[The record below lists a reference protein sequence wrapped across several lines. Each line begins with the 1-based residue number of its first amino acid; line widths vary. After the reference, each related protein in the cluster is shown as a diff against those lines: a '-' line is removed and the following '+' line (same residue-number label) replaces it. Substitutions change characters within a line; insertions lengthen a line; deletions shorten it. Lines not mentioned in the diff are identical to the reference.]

1 MTGAIGIF
9 AFVVALLVS
18 VMLHEAGHFLFARRF
33 GMKATQFFVGFGR
46 TLWSTRRGETEY
58 GVKAIPAGGFVK
70 IVGMTPLEEVE
81 PQDER
86 RAFWRQP
93 APARLVVLAAGSV
106 VHFVIAFVLIWVVL
120 VPIGVP
126 GKATTTVATVAA
138 CVPADGATT
147 CSSSDLASPAKV
159 AGLREGDRVVS
170 FQGRPVES
178 WDELTRQIR
187 SVTSGPQTLL
197 VERSGEQVALTV
209 TPAVRKRESLE
220 DPSRTEAVGVL
231 GITPSQGV
239 ERLGPVEGAGRS
251 ATTFW
256 RVSVETVKALAKVPA
271 SIPKLVDQTVN
282 GTTRSAD
289 GLVGPV
295 GVARVSGQAL
305 EGSSPLYDRIGFF
318 LLIIAGLNVTV
329 GIFNLLPLLPMD
341 GGHIAVLLFE
351 QARTAVYRLIGR
363 RDPGRV
369 DLTKLM
375 PVAYLVLV
383 LLVGL
388 SLLLLAADILNPVQI
403 SL

>member
-1 MTGAIGIF
+1 MTGTIGIV

-33 GMKATQFFVGFGR
+33 GMKVTQFFVGFGR
-46 TLWSTRRGETEY
+46 TLWSIRRGETEY
-58 GVKAIPAGGFVK
+58 GVKAIPAGGYVK
-70 IVGMTPLEEVE
+70 IVGMTSLEPVE
-81 PQDER
+81 PQDEH
-86 RAFWRQP
+86 RAFWRRP
-93 APARLVVLAAGSV
+93 APQRLVVLAAGSV

-126 GKATTTVATVAA
+126 GGATTTVASVAA
-138 CVPADGATT
+138 CVPADGAST
-147 CSSSDLASPAKV
+147 CAAGAASSPAKV
-159 AGLREGDRVVS
+159 AGLQDGDRIVS
-170 FQGRPVES
+170 FQGQRVNS
-178 WDELTRQIR
+178 WEALTRRIR
-187 SVTSGPQTLL
+187 TVKGEPATVV
-197 VERSGEQVALTV
+197 VERDGKELVLTV
-209 TPAVRKRESLE
+209 TPAVRVRASLD
-220 DPSRTEAVGVL
+220 DPKQTEPVGVL
-231 GITPSQGV
+231 GISPKQAV
-239 ERLGPVEGAGRS
+239 ERLNPVAGAGRA

-256 RVSVETVKALAKVPA
+256 RVSVETLKALGKVPA
-271 SIPKLVDQTVN
+271 SIPKLVDQTVH
-282 GTTRSAD
+282 GAKRSTD

-305 EGSSPLYDRIGFF
+305 TGSSPLYDRIGFF

-351 QARTAVYRLIGR
+351 QARSAVYRLIGR

-375 PVAYLVLV
+375 PAAYLVLF